1 MNINCSVPNLHDKQ
15 VANNA
20 AEMGQNA
27 GNPYLL
33 PFEGELDERRGAL
46 EGEVVVVG
54 GVVVADVAN

>member
-1 MNINCSVPNLHDKQ
+1 
-15 VANNA
+15 
-20 AEMGQNA
+20 MGQNA